1 MTAHLNKVEVAKAIE
16 EKNDETYEST
26 DPRVINDDQPASNAT
41 KEVYK
46 SNEEETDLIVP
57 ETEPIL
63 AVPAGG
69 EGDLVIFCYEAVLI
83 IIVLIIIATIMNSHL
98 L

>member
-1 MTAHLNKVEVAKAIE
+1 MTAPFNNKCEEVAKAIE
-16 EKNDETYEST
+16 EKHDDTYEST
-26 DPRVINDDQPASNAT
+26 DPRVINDDQSASNAT

-69 EGDLVIFCYEAVLI
+69 EGDLLVICYKAVIILI
-83 IIVLIIIATIMNSHL
+83 IFAIIMNSHL